1 MTSQNI
7 ALWALINTQSKGG
20 YSNRKKGRYRKLITI
35 TFDWIGIFW
44 WGFQQNNS
52 LKAFYQHPEN
62 QEYFKFL
69 YICPL
74 SDLECYVYKRKYF
87 NQNLLKLRY
96 MLSQT
101 DICNISAHSDHGHF
115 CWASR
120 KTSFQCLHLHL
131 GPINGMGPRFAPC
144 CDQYT
149 LRKNVRDSFTIF
161 STNCFDLQK
170 NFR

>member
-62 QEYFKFL
+62 QAYFKFL
-69 YICPL
+69 CICPL
-74 SDLECYVYKRKYF
+74 NILGQVHAKIYVGSFSFQSLLSHKYGYTAF
-87 NQNLLKLRY
+87 PRVIEAEEFETIIGA
-96 MLSQT
+96 MESQT
-101 DICNISAHSDHGHF
+101 T
-115 CWASR
+115 
-120 KTSFQCLHLHL
+120 K
-131 GPINGMGPRFAPC
+131 
-144 CDQYT
+144 
-149 LRKNVRDSFTIF
+149 
-161 STNCFDLQK
+161 DLFHK
-170 NFR
+170 YD

>member
-20 YSNRKKGRYRKLITI
+20 YSNGKKGRYRKSIII
-35 TFDWIGIFW
+35 TFDWTGIFW

-74 SDLECYVYKRKYF
+74 MIKVL
-87 NQNLLKLRY
+87 
-96 MLSQT
+96 
-101 DICNISAHSDHGHF
+101 
-115 CWASR
+115 
-120 KTSFQCLHLHL
+120 
-131 GPINGMGPRFAPC
+131 
-144 CDQYT
+144 
-149 LRKNVRDSFTIF
+149 TI
-161 STNCFDLQK
+161 
-170 NFR
+170 R

>member
-20 YSNRKKGRYRKLITI
+20 YSNRKKGRYPKLITI

-74 SDLECYVYKRKYF
+74 NGTFQEFFCHFYMDVTFCEFLFVFQNTRPNWREAYCKKEAFLPGRATFRSTVYNRTKVYKQ
-87 NQNLLKLRY
+87 QNFLKVAVHV
-96 MLSQT
+96 QT
-101 DICNISAHSDHGHF
+101 
-115 CWASR
+115 
-120 KTSFQCLHLHL
+120 
-131 GPINGMGPRFAPC
+131 
-144 CDQYT
+144 
-149 LRKNVRDSFTIF
+149 
-161 STNCFDLQK
+161 
-170 NFR
+170 

>member
-35 TFDWIGIFW
+35 TFDWIGNFW

-62 QEYFKFL
+62 QEYFKNL

-74 SDLECYVYKRKYF
+74 RRSIWGKFWDIFFSFFHTNTRTY
-87 NQNLLKLRY
+87 QNCLREVLLKCTHNIFCFMNNWRKSLQNCYKILLINKSSKNIYWIPWLDTNY
-96 MLSQT
+96 M
-101 DICNISAHSDHGHF
+101 
-115 CWASR
+115 
-120 KTSFQCLHLHL
+120 
-131 GPINGMGPRFAPC
+131 
-144 CDQYT
+144 
-149 LRKNVRDSFTIF
+149 
-161 STNCFDLQK
+161 
-170 NFR
+170 

>member
-35 TFDWIGIFW
+35 TFDWVGIFW

-62 QEYFKFL
+62 QEYFKNL

-74 SDLECYVYKRKYF
+74 RGSQLYRRVFVMPGAANILSFWDRDNSHSTWVFDGIWNAQIRCFFEVFGPSFYF
-87 NQNLLKLRY
+87 WHKVINL
-96 MLSQT
+96 
-101 DICNISAHSDHGHF
+101 
-115 CWASR
+115 
-120 KTSFQCLHLHL
+120 
-131 GPINGMGPRFAPC
+131 
-144 CDQYT
+144 
-149 LRKNVRDSFTIF
+149 
-161 STNCFDLQK
+161 
-170 NFR
+170 

>member
-20 YSNRKKGRYRKLITI
+20 YSNRKNGRYRKIITI

-74 SDLECYVYKRKYF
+74 IDFIASTQILDGAQQKK
-87 NQNLLKLRY
+87 
-96 MLSQT
+96 
-101 DICNISAHSDHGHF
+101 ICG
-115 CWASR
+115 
-120 KTSFQCLHLHL
+120 
-131 GPINGMGPRFAPC
+131 
-144 CDQYT
+144 
-149 LRKNVRDSFTIF
+149 V
-161 STNCFDLQK
+161 
-170 NFR
+170 

>member
-44 WGFQQNNS
+44 WDFQQNNS

-69 YICPL
+69 CICPL
-74 SDLECYVYKRKYF
+74 KDY
-87 NQNLLKLRY
+87 
-96 MLSQT
+96 
-101 DICNISAHSDHGHF
+101 
-115 CWASR
+115 
-120 KTSFQCLHLHL
+120 
-131 GPINGMGPRFAPC
+131 
-144 CDQYT
+144 
-149 LRKNVRDSFTIF
+149 KNVFGGNSGIIF
-161 STNCFDLQK
+161 SSSPLK
-170 NFR
+170 NMFWVLIGKAKHF

>member
-62 QEYFKFL
+62 QEHFKFL

-74 SDLECYVYKRKYF
+74 SAMTDNPEIFIVSLTTTYVDYF
-87 NQNLLKLRY
+87 CEVL
-96 MLSQT
+96 
-101 DICNISAHSDHGHF
+101 
-115 CWASR
+115 
-120 KTSFQCLHLHL
+120 
-131 GPINGMGPRFAPC
+131 
-144 CDQYT
+144 
-149 LRKNVRDSFTIF
+149 
-161 STNCFDLQK
+161 
-170 NFR
+170 

>member
-74 SDLECYVYKRKYF
+74 KTLWRFTYF
-87 NQNLLKLRY
+87 HIFDHRLPWSKKSGIWQAHWLDPVCETIQ
-96 MLSQT
+96 MLSLW
-101 DICNISAHSDHGHF
+101 NIIKISLVI
-115 CWASR
+115 
-120 KTSFQCLHLHL
+120 QE
-131 GPINGMGPRFAPC
+131 
-144 CDQYT
+144 
-149 LRKNVRDSFTIF
+149 F
-161 STNCFDLQK
+161 SPFLLLQ
-170 NFR
+170 F

>member
-20 YSNRKKGRYRKLITI
+20 YSNRKKDRYRKLITI

-74 SDLECYVYKRKYF
+74 IKYI
-87 NQNLLKLRY
+87 
-96 MLSQT
+96 T
-101 DICNISAHSDHGHF
+101 
-115 CWASR
+115 
-120 KTSFQCLHLHL
+120 KTRLFKY
-131 GPINGMGPRFAPC
+131 IEN
-144 CDQYT
+144 
-149 LRKNVRDSFTIF
+149 FT
-161 STNCFDLQK
+161 TQK
-170 NFR
+170 WQFFR

>member
-7 ALWALINTQSKGG
+7 ALWALINIQSKGG

-74 SDLECYVYKRKYF
+74 KEK
-87 NQNLLKLRY
+87 NLRPSEQI
-96 MLSQT
+96 LS
-101 DICNISAHSDHGHF
+101 F
-115 CWASR
+115 
-120 KTSFQCLHLHL
+120 
-131 GPINGMGPRFAPC
+131 
-144 CDQYT
+144 
-149 LRKNVRDSFTIF
+149 
-161 STNCFDLQK
+161 
-170 NFR
+170 

>member
-20 YSNRKKGRYRKLITI
+20 YFNRKKGRYRKLITI

-62 QEYFKFL
+62 QEYLKFL

-74 SDLECYVYKRKYF
+74 NKD
-87 NQNLLKLRY
+87 NLVWNLKKKIKIRCIL
-96 MLSQT
+96 T
-101 DICNISAHSDHGHF
+101 AC
-115 CWASR
+115 
-120 KTSFQCLHLHL
+120 T
-131 GPINGMGPRFAPC
+131 
-144 CDQYT
+144 
-149 LRKNVRDSFTIF
+149 
-161 STNCFDLQK
+161 
-170 NFR
+170 

>member
-62 QEYFKFL
+62 HEYFKFL

-74 SDLECYVYKRKYF
+74 SVLSKQKCKDYIEKWPFMVIFLY
-87 NQNLLKLRY
+87 NLY
-96 MLSQT
+96 
-101 DICNISAHSDHGHF
+101 
-115 CWASR
+115 
-120 KTSFQCLHLHL
+120 
-131 GPINGMGPRFAPC
+131 
-144 CDQYT
+144 
-149 LRKNVRDSFTIF
+149 IF
-161 STNCFDLQK
+161 IWIQ
-170 NFR
+170 RGY